1 MIFPKKIFGKS
12 GNVIDITSMNINTI
26 YNIYYI
32 YYILYIREYYCIMSY
47 IATHEILE
55 NQNEKALHAYF
66 NHIKED
72 KM

>member
-1 MIFPKKIFGKS
+1 
-12 GNVIDITSMNINTI
+12 MNINTI

-32 YYILYIREYYCIMSY
+32 YYILYIREYYCIISY
-47 IATHEILE
+47 IATHESLE